1 MKIAAYLFLF
11 NFGLISFGQSKLS
24 DFDRVAR
31 QEEAEEA
38 KNFKGLLKLY
48 HVVFSEQIL
57 NDCIYEHSCSEFSQG
72 AFDRF
77 GFFKALMLTC
87 DRLTRCNR
95 TTLAETSRFRLTP
108 EGKIKEEWDEY

>member
-1 MKIAAYLFLF
+1 MRTAVFVVVL
-11 NFGLISFGQSKLS
+11 GLSFVAFSQSKSS
-24 DFDRVAR
+24 DFERAAK
-31 QEEAEEA
+31 QEEVV
-38 KNFKGLLKLY
+38 KSQKFKGLLKLY

-87 DRLTRCNR
+87 DRLSRCNR